1 MRLVIA
7 CHNPTCPDSVE
18 SRPTNPVPMVC
29 TGETFSAWTF
39 KCMTCR
45 SERVMTK
52 DLVGGTMGSGRRDDG
67 WGTTTGKG
75 GSRYRN
81 LGRV

>member
-1 MRLVIA
+1 MRLLVT

-18 SRPTNPVPMVC
+18 NKPLDPVCMVC

-39 KCMTCR
+39 KCATCR
-45 SERVMTK
+45 SERAMTK
-52 DLVGGTMGSGRRDDG
+52 DLVGGTMGAGRRDDG

-75 GSRYRN
+75 GSRYRS